1 MTNVV
6 SNAFQISWIY
16 RLVCN
21 FSYGTIFF
29 LFFFTYPA
37 VNLDNSPSDFFIYA
51 TSYKDVAFLTTN
63 LPPISFVFNTR
74 NPCWLSE
81 ILFVWLVSLRCFV
94 WADSVC
100 HLDCVVW
107 PLEKSQCLSQASSH
121 SWERIRNT
129 SWIFYLLTLSQFD
142 YDKSPVFE
150 RSPRMWQKYQQL
162 KGIERK

>member
-1 MTNVV
+1 MVQFFFILSHV
-6 SNAFQISWIY
+6 SCCQFRQ
-16 RLVCN
+16 
-21 FSYGTIFF
+21 FSIWF
-29 LFFFTYPA
+29 LFTQLHIKTLRFWQRIFPQYH
-37 VNLDNSPSDFFIYA
+37 LF
-51 TSYKDVAFLTTN
+51 
-63 LPPISFVFNTR
+63 FNTR

-81 ILFVWLVSLRCFV
+81 ILFVWLVFLRCFV
-94 WADSVC
+94 WADTVC

-142 YDKSPVFE
+142 YDKSPVFV

-162 KGIERK
+162 KGIETK